1 MATLEDY
8 QYEVMTSIDL
18 IEDVENKLEDL
29 LEEKFEI
36 LFNLI
41 KLRFVPNIDDESYQN
56 ICLFLAEVFREASY
70 EQIVL
75 NKLYDYLV
83 FKLDEIGYENL
94 ENSRMFLEY
103 LGILSYFDDVEDKRV
118 EEYMLYLGKIE
129 QLVRVNAVG
138 PSYLQSSRQYTEL
151 DPKKMVL
158 IYTIVPEIKQ

>member
-1 MATLEDY
+1 MATFDEY
-8 QYEVMTSIDL
+8 QYDDMTSVDF

-129 QLVRVNAVG
+129 QLVRVNAVS
-138 PSYLQSSRQYTEL
+138 PSYLQSSRQNTEL

>member
-1 MATLEDY
+1 MATFDEY
-8 QYEVMTSIDL
+8 QYDDMTSVDF

-129 QLVRVNAVG
+129 QLVRVNAVS
-138 PSYLQSSRQYTEL
+138 PSYLQSSRQHTEL